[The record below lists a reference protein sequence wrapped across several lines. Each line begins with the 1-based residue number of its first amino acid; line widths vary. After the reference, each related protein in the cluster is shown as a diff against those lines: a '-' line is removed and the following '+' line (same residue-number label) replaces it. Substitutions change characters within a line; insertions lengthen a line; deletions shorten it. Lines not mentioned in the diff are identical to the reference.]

1 MTKNERR
8 ELDTAR
14 TLAANGYRDQAVRY
28 LSIVHRSTRSRA
40 TQAAT
45 LELAVELGLADRL
58 AIVNN
63 CLAHVDDVLVP
74 AVRS

>member
-1 MTKNERR
+1 MTKYEKR

-14 TLAANGYRDQAVRY
+14 ALAANGYRDQAVRY
-28 LSIVHRSTRSRA
+28 LSIVHRSTRRSS
-40 TQAAT
+40 TQAEVLA
-45 LELAVELGLADRL
+45 LAVELGLGDRL